1 VFGGRGSVTRP
12 VISRTRLLLT
22 LLAALLL
29 GAVGTRWVLGAAPEA
44 APEPVGPPTR
54 AARVTTR
61 VAPEGVTSVR
71 VVDDLGQPVPDLP
84 IWEGRAVTTAHTG
97 GDGVSRPINAGTRL
111 GVTDAHGIF
120 LPGRFPVTVNVAPW
134 PALPDAVT
142 LEDDG
147 GEHLL
152 TVARPCPV
160 AVTWDTPADATIVD
174 IALGEHAGAPIAAGH
189 ANLVV
194 PCGDTWIASRG
205 LDTPRVEA
213 DPANFDSTAGAVH
226 VRWLER
232 DNIRVC
238 VNDEEGARVPD
249 AVVDGAW
256 QDGDCWRYPYQDCAQ
271 GRADGFLGA
280 ELCPEFG
287 LLGGFVRS
295 SYDLALERGVPVAVS
310 CDDGSGPGAC
320 PAKLGFLNCVSDA
333 TPDVGTCART
343 PDWTC
348 TCPDAP
354 DAHVVAQ
361 GGPYS
366 GESAAVRAGVATF
379 AHTGTAS
386 LTVPGTERCGEL
398 LLRVDRGVE
407 LIIGKL
413 ACRDGNAVREH
424 LVAGTYL
431 LVSID
436 GGSMFRWTDIHLAD
450 GEAKVFDAAF
460 PSGHPVAVEWVGTT
474 AESIVSVVHA
484 PGYEAMFFQLP
495 TEAPTLVPPGA
506 TLWVCSNDDGCCKYD
521 DPGLTASCAPSA
533 WVLPP
538 MPGTSLF

>member
-1 VFGGRGSVTRP
+1 MTRPGVGRG
-12 VISRTRLLLT
+12 RLLFT
-22 LLAALLL
+22 LLVLLLL
-29 GAVGTRWVLGAAPEA
+29 GSVGAWWALGAALEA
-44 APEPVGPPTR
+44 SPEPVGPPAR

-71 VVDDLGQPVPDLP
+71 VVDDLGRPVPDLP
-84 IWEGRAVTTAHTG
+84 IWEGRAVTTTHTG
-97 GDGVSRPINAGTRL
+97 DDDVSRPTNAGTRL

-120 LPGRFPVTVNVAPW
+120 VPERFPVTVNVAPW

-142 LEDDG
+142 VENDG

-152 TVARPCPV
+152 TVARPCAV
-160 AVTWDTPADATIVD
+160 ALTWDTPADATIVD
-174 IALGEHAGAPIAAGH
+174 IALGEQAGAPIATGH

-205 LDTPRVEA
+205 HDVPRVEPE
-213 DPANFDSTAGAVH
+213 PANFDSATGAVH

-238 VNDEEGARVPD
+238 VTDEEGARVPD
-249 AVVDGAW
+249 AVVEGAW
-256 QDGDCWRYPYQDCAQ
+256 QDGECWRYPYQECAR

-280 ELCPEFG
+280 NLCPEFG
-287 LLGGFVRS
+287 LFGGFVQS
-295 SYDLALERGVPVAVS
+295 SYDLALERGVPVAVW

-320 PAKLGFLNCVSDA
+320 PGRLGVLTCVSDA
-333 TPDVGTCART
+333 TPDVGTCARD
-343 PDWTC
+343 PDWAC

-354 DAHVVAQ
+354 DARVVAQ
-361 GGPYS
+361 AGPYS
-366 GESAAVRAGVATF
+366 GESAPVRSGVATF
-379 AHTGTAS
+379 THTGTAS

-407 LIIGKL
+407 LLIGKL

-431 LVSID
+431 LFSATA
-436 GGSMFRWTDIHLAD
+436 GGSFGMFRWTSIHVAD

-474 AESIVSVVHA
+474 AESIVTVVHT
-484 PGYEAMFFQLP
+484 PGYEAMFFHLP

-521 DPGLTASCAPSA
+521 DPGPTVSCAPSA